1 MSKEAIDFKEFF
13 KKNRIVPG
21 KLIKNIQPQNM
32 YTPQDREKKAVKI
45 GKWSVKIN
53 GTMQYDGGRYTITG
67 KRLKEDDWIAHLF
80 EKGWIDF
87 NEFIPAY
94 FQALKNSGQ
103 EFINIRVFY

>member
-1 MSKEAIDFKEFF
+1 MPKNTIDPVKEFF
-13 KKNRIVPG
+13 ERRITAE
-21 KLIKNIQPQNM
+21 KLIKNTQPQNM
-32 YTPQDREKKAVKI
+32 YTPQDREKKALKI

-94 FQALKNSGQ
+94 FQALKNIGQ